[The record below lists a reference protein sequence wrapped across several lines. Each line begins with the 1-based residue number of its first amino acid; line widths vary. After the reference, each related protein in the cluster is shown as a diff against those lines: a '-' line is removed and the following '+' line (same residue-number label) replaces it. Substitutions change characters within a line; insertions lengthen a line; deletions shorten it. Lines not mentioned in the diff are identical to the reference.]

1 MATATVE
8 LAHELDPMKTLGMQQ
23 ALDEVHQ
30 NQDADSGKHESKACQ
45 ERQYGDYSRA

>member
-8 LAHELDPMKTLGMQQ
+8 LAHELDPMQTLGMQQ
-23 ALDEVHQ
+23 TLDEVHQ
-30 NQDADSGKHESKACQ
+30 NQDTDSGKHESKACK